1 MMSWSDMAWM
11 RPKRKRRP
19 QINNQLKKPY
29 LVKEPHLEDQLSEE
43 ERRSETNLAEET
55 SQPD

>member
-1 MMSWSDMAWM
+1 MAWM